1 MKRAATVSGSQGEYE
16 RWTSVALPIRYA
28 ERRNGR
34 GEAAC
39 YCTSSSLLVVR
50 SYLDVGR
57 QKNPKSESH
66 GLFFVPRE
74 RFRQIGN
81 TNWGDEVIWQLCVV
95 SNH

>member
-1 MKRAATVSGSQGEYE
+1 MRGRLA
-16 RWTSVALPIRYA
+16 SVALPIRYA

-34 GEAAC
+34 RKAGC

-66 GLFFVPRE
+66 GLILCQTIGFVSKQVGRE
-74 RFRQIGN
+74 S
-81 TNWGDEVIWQLCVV
+81 DL
-95 SNH
+95 